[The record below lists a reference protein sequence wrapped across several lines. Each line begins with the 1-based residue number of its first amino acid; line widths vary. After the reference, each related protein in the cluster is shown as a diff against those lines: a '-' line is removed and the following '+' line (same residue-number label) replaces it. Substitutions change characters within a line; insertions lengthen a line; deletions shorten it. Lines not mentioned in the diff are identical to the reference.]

1 MIPYLNL
8 ARRFWWLVP
17 ITALALVAAY
27 WHVRA
32 DRAEDALLE
41 ARTIAAADL
50 ATAERTARERL
61 QAAQDA
67 ARAERERLVAQG
79 RAAADRAAAAEAQ
92 ARAAAQDYRRRL
104 AQQRATDPGCA
115 AWAQERVRC
124 EVP

>member
-50 ATAERTARERL
+50 ATAERAARERL

-79 RAAADRAAAAEAQ
+79 RAAADRAAAAEA
-92 ARAAAQDYRRRL
+92 RALAAGADARRRYE
-104 AQQRATDPGCA
+104 AAIAADPSCA
-115 AWAQERVRC
+115 AWDQEPIRC
-124 EVP
+124 PID